1 MKITSPT
8 LHGCLDYVT
17 VVLFLVAPTLVGLSG
32 IAGTLSYTL
41 AAIHLGMT
49 LATDFSLGEVKVIP
63 FAIHGWVERV
73 VGLALILLPFALG
86 FDAPAQVFYVVMGR
100 RHSPGRL
107 GDGLPTKSIIG
118 ICDDHALASERV
130 VSRNTWGS
138 AVTKTPV
145 NRIVNFSGINQ
156 PPEASYE
163 DASASWL

>member
-86 FDAPAQVFYVVMGR
+86 FDAPAQVFYVVMGVVI
-100 RHSPGRL
+100 L
-107 GDGLPTKSIIG
+107 LVGL
-118 ICDDHALASERV
+118 
-130 VSRNTWGS
+130 
-138 AVTKTPV
+138 VTDY
-145 NRIVNFSGINQ
+145 RQSQ
-156 PPEASYE
+156 
-163 DASASWL
+163 